1 MDYIVD
7 YTESVLIWG
16 HVIICDH
23 VEACLY
29 FGKMFV
35 SVFSSKV
42 YHCLQLLTFRRF
54 GGENRMLWRTK
65 EERTNKIEPKQLCD
79 KQFIVFIAL
88 SFSKMKMEKK
98 NPNFF
103 LFGHTALHMGS

>member
-1 MDYIVD
+1 MDNWGNLNMDYIVD

-54 GGENRMLWRTK
+54 GGKNRMLRRTK

-98 NPNFF
+98 K
-103 LFGHTALHMGS
+103 S

>member
-1 MDYIVD
+1 MDNWGNLNMDYIVD

-23 VEACLY
+23 VKACLY

-42 YHCLQLLTFRRF
+42 YQCLQLLTFRRF
-54 GGENRMLWRTK
+54 GGKTECYG
-65 EERTNKIEPKQLCD
+65 EQ
-79 KQFIVFIAL
+79 
-88 SFSKMKMEKK
+88 KK
-98 NPNFF
+98 REQIK
-103 LFGHTALHMGS
+103 

>member
-42 YHCLQLLTFRRF
+42 YQCCNYLPSEDL
-54 GGENRMLWRTK
+54 GE
-65 EERTNKIEPKQLCD
+65 KIEC
-79 KQFIVFIAL
+79 
-88 SFSKMKMEKK
+88 
-98 NPNFF
+98 
-103 LFGHTALHMGS
+103 